1 MLEDKI
7 KIKSSISTVSPV
19 SSSVPKAICE
29 EVAVIFSIKILLT
42 LGSLTVLFVS
52 SSYTSSNSSLRIVL
66 MTLRIFA
73 ILRTITSSSSTITP
87 KSSTSIS
94 SLKSSS
100 ITSLKSSSVSSLTS
114 YSTIIFIIII
124 VVSSL
129 ISSSYLIILL
139 ALRAITILRIV
150 KMVII
155 VNLWFGIRNR
165 R

>member
-73 ILRTITSSSSTITP
+73 ILGTITSSSSTITP

-94 SLKSSS
+94 LKSTSIASLK
-100 ITSLKSSSVSSLTS
+100 SSVSSLTS
-114 YSTIIFIIII
+114 YSTIIVIIVIIII

-129 ISSSYLIILL
+129 ISSSYLI
-139 ALRAITILRIV
+139 
-150 KMVII
+150 
-155 VNLWFGIRNR
+155 
-165 R
+165 

>member
-73 ILRTITSSSSTITP
+73 ILGTITSSSSTITP
-87 KSSTSIS
+87 KSS
-94 SLKSSS
+94 SS
-100 ITSLKSSSVSSLTS
+100 ITSLKSSSISSLTS
-114 YSTIIFIIII
+114 CSTIIVIIII

-150 KMVII
+150 IIVII
-155 VNLWFGIRNR
+155 INLWFGIRNR

>member
-73 ILRTITSSSSTITP
+73 ILGTITSSSSTITP

-94 SLKSSS
+94 LKSTS
-100 ITSLKSSSVSSLTS
+100 ITSLKPSSVSSLTS
-114 YSTIIFIIII
+114 YSTIIVIIII